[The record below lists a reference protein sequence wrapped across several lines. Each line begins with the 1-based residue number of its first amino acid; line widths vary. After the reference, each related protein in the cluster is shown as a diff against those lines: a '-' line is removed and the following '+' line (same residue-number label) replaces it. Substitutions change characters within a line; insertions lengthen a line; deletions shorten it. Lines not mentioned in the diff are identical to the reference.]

1 MDDED
6 LIRLLSAGPPPVE
19 PTSDAIRTIVTGA
32 TSRRR
37 RRQRGVALGGM
48 AAVVVAVTVISL
60 AVSGLAHRSSGTPT
74 GPAASTTAESSP
86 TVGHSSAPA
95 ASRSTAAAGTTPV
108 TQPPAPAP
116 SSSPSATHTAISTT
130 TTTTTTTR
138 SVAPVASSQVT
149 RPMAFHSPSGN
160 IDCSS
165 PDAGI
170 TVICR
175 ISTINGASAPRPG
188 DCAASDWGHTVMV
201 DEAQGGR
208 LVCDTQVSVD
218 GSGPVLEYDTGERL
232 GAVDCQSRSTGVTC
246 TVDSGAGFHL
256 TSAGIDLI
264 PASGSSD
271 HPTTVVADRYFD
283 GNTLDSRYRPGTTI
297 STDCDASRASTR
309 TDARSCEV
317 VGSKSLD
324 PCFLSAD
331 GKTAACP
338 TDLSTNVVTVV
349 TVTSSIA
356 PQTGVTAAAAWAI
369 ELADGTTCRAA
380 PDTWFTLADGHAAS
394 YQCSNASY
402 VIGSLDHSS
411 STWSVQLDQV
421 GVDIRT
427 VAVTVAHQ

>member
-1 MDDED
+1 MTDDDD
-6 LIRLLSAGPPPVE
+6 LIRLLSAGPAPVE
-19 PTSDAIRTIVTGA
+19 PSPDAIRTILAGA
-32 TSRRR
+32 TTRRR

-60 AVSGLAHRSSGTPT
+60 AVAGLAHRSSGTPT
-74 GPAASTTAESSP
+74 GPAARTTAESSP
-86 TVGHSSAPA
+86 TVSHSSVPA
-95 ASRSTAAAGTTPV
+95 ASRSTSAAGTSPV
-108 TQPPAPAP
+108 AQPPAPAP
-116 SSSPSATHTAISTT
+116 SSSSPSATRTAISTT
-130 TTTTTTTR
+130 TTTTTP
-138 SVAPVASSQVT
+138 SAAPVASSQAT

-170 TVICR
+170 RVICR
-175 ISTINGASAPRPG
+175 IGTINGASAPRPG

-201 DEAQGGR
+201 DEAHGGR

-232 GAVDCQSRSTGVTC
+232 GAVDCQSRSTC

-256 TSAGIDLI
+256 TSAAIDLI

-331 GKTAACP
+331 SKTAACP
-338 TDLSTNVVTVV
+338 TDLTSNVVTVV
-349 TVTSSIA
+349 DVTSSIA
-356 PQTGVTAAAAWAI
+356 SQTGVTAAAAWAI

-380 PDTWFTLADGHAAS
+380 PDTWLTLADGHAAS
-394 YQCSNASY
+394 YQCSNGRY
-402 VIGSLDHSS
+402 VVGSLDHSS